1 MKQLLYS
8 FVIAALPLRQL
19 SLTSPY
25 GYRIHPVTGKYSFHS
40 GIDLRAH
47 SDTVFAVLPGIVEAE
62 GFDPL
67 LGIFV
72 RLRHDDIQT
81 IYGHLSQLF
90 VFKGDTVTAKTE
102 LGITGLTGRVT
113 GEHLHFEVKYRGR
126 STDPLAFLQA
136 IIKRI
141 NNN

>member
-8 FVIAALPLRQL
+8 LVIAALPLRQL

-90 VFKGDTVTAKTE
+90 VFKGDTVAAKTE
-102 LGITGLTGRVT
+102 LGINGLTGRVT